1 MRKLLA
7 VLTVLAMLLSLTGCL
22 GRGGEENTVIDI
34 NGTHTIL
41 YHPDELET
49 HEVEF
54 SDEYWSM
61 PVAREDD
68 GTFTKEGHVLLG
80 YSFNEDA
87 SGELIR
93 PGYRFELPDE
103 NTEQHLYCVWAKET
117 AASDFETAPN
127 GSSLKITTYKGSDKV
142 VYIPRSIDGKT
153 ITAIADNA
161 FANNSA
167 IEEVHITSS
176 IVEVAPKAFAAC
188 ENLKTV
194 TLYDSLHSITDAA
207 FMGGTPIETVRL
219 CAGKTPR
226 YTNSFVT
233 FGIKYERLLNTRGE
247 KRLIFIAGSS
257 VLYGVDTQYME
268 SLFEDDITV
277 VNFGT
282 NGNQNTA
289 YYLDAIAPYLTENDT
304 VIFTPEQYGDQAY
317 HVNGNPEM
325 PSATIQGTSTCYNL
339 FENINVANYTNI
351 FTAIGEYCDQSI
363 RMAELSWYDH
373 SPRLDTLGD
382 NASLTDKM
390 NSADFVTGL
399 NGTFRFNETVIPE
412 EFIPNLNRVID
423 KAKDTGATVLFGY
436 PPHNVNNI
444 EAASQN
450 DDAYDSYNKWISET
464 IHCPLISDV
473 RDYIY
478 NAEVF
483 DNTDYHV
490 NTTGRKM
497 HTENLVEDIKNANI
511 GIK

>member
-1 MRKLLA
+1 LPN
-7 VLTVLAMLLSLTGCL
+7 
-22 GRGGEENTVIDI
+22 EE
-34 NGTHTIL
+34 
-41 YHPDELET
+41 
-49 HEVEF
+49 
-54 SDEYWSM
+54 
-61 PVAREDD
+61 
-68 GTFTKEGHVLLG
+68 TKQ
-80 YSFNEDA
+80 N
-87 SGELIR
+87 
-93 PGYRFELPDE
+93 
-103 NTEQHLYCVWAKET
+103 LYCFWAKET
-117 AASDFETAPN
+117 SASDFETVDIG
-127 GSSLKITTYKGSDKV
+127 GSLQITAYKGADIT
-142 VYIPRSIDGKT
+142 VYIPREINGKAVTSI
-153 ITAIADNA
+153 AENA
-161 FANNSA
+161 FANNA
-167 IEEVHITSS
+167 TLEEVHITSS
-176 IVEVAPKAFAAC
+176 IADLEISAFSDC
-188 ENLKTV
+188 KNLKTV
-194 TLYDSLHSITDAA
+194 TLYDNLESISDAS
-207 FMGGTPIETVRL
+207 FQNTPVKTVRL

-226 YTNSFVT
+226 YTDSFVT
-233 FGIKYERLLNTRGE
+233 FGIKYERLIKTSGQ

-257 VLYGVDTQYME
+257 TLYGVDTKQME

-390 NSADFVTGL
+390 NSPDFVTGL